1 MISGSEARRVVEGM
15 EAVEP
20 DAGRGRLHHLQD
32 GGWLLDESYNASPD
46 SILACAASLMELEGG
61 EAVAVLGCMREQGGE
76 AERLHRETGEGLR
89 RTGIQR
95 AWIYGD
101 HAATFAKAFGNGALA
116 FPDFE
121 ILRDDPSGLA
131 SLPTGARILV
141 KGSLFWGAE
150 RVVRWL
156 LDRRANPLD
165 PSA

>member
-1 MISGSEARRVVEGM
+1 
-15 EAVEP
+15 
-20 DAGRGRLHHLQD
+20 
-32 GGWLLDESYNASPD
+32 
-46 SILACAASLMELEGG
+46 
-61 EAVAVLGCMREQGGE
+61 MREQGGE

-95 AWIYGD
+95 VWIYGD
-101 HAATFAKAFGNGALA
+101 HAATFAQAFGSGARA
-116 FPDFE
+116 FPDFDA
-121 ILRDDPSGLA
+121 LREDPSGLA
-131 SLPTGARILV
+131 SLPAGARILV